1 VRIPDVNVPNGTLTL
16 LRQRRRAF
24 HSAFCL
30 AGLVLSQPLVAQEPG
45 PASFG
50 DERRANRPLG
60 PLVDPPSSDD
70 DSAASLHAYH
80 ERLTAQYGG
89 DHEMPLD
96 VKAAYLG
103 WELRRYHLTPY
114 HQFYNRAVLAERPGE
129 RPQAFP
135 SRDSS
140 TWNGA
145 LLAAVSLEYATTRD
159 RRLLGVAVELVRGLH
174 LFFEVTGQPGLMA
187 RAVAPADGLV
197 LDELKANVYT
207 APDGTRYYH
216 QDDAAKGGFN
226 QIACGY
232 AALMIHIYPEL
243 PPEIQKLARDDIAA
257 MVLHLIDHGYRAT
270 AHDGRPTTYGDLR
283 PLIGSMS
290 VPFNAQVAYLI
301 VALGYSFPP
310 DDPASS
316 ERIRAE
322 FVRLR
327 GTHHVYYEHR
337 LGALVLPQKIG
348 GSRLVKG
355 MNDRFHV
362 TTAAYWGL
370 QLEFDH
376 ARRHG
381 EPPNGKFVN
390 QLGQTLY
397 WSMDYLHDQHNALL
411 SFLWAGLVS
420 DPAVFDTIVESHP
433 NTVHGQIE
441 QALVEGVEQLRRYRL
456 DRWVR
461 PGRVVETDR
470 AQWCDTQAPDDNYWK
485 CNPRLVFEPTGP
497 ATNVYYAGLDYLYA
511 YWSLRYFRLDRHPSL
526 VKLNLPVLPRTPG
539 LDVP

>member
-1 VRIPDVNVPNGTLTL
+1 M
-16 LRQRRRAF
+16 LRDRGIAF
-24 HSAFCL
+24 VSTFFL
-30 AGLVLSQPLVAQEPG
+30 AGLVLSQTLAAQGPGRAPL
-45 PASFG
+45 G
-50 DERRANRPLG
+50 DDSRTNRPSG
-60 PLVDPPSSDD
+60 PLLDPPNGDD
-70 DSAASLHAYH
+70 DSAASLRAYH
-80 ERLTAQYGG
+80 ERLAAQYGG
-89 DHEMPLD
+89 DREVPLD
-96 VKAAYLG
+96 VKAAYFG
-103 WELRRYHLTPY
+103 WELRRYHITPY
-114 HQFYNRAVLAERPGE
+114 HQFYNRAVLAEKPGE
-129 RPQAFP
+129 RPQAFS

-145 LLAAVSLEYATTRD
+145 LLAAVSLEYATTGD
-159 RRLLGVAVELVRGLH
+159 RRLLGVVAELVRGLH
-174 LFFEVTGQPGLMA
+174 LFFEVTGQPGLMS

-232 AALMIHIYPEL
+232 AALMIHVYPDL
-243 PPEIQKLARDDIAA
+243 PFEIQQLARADIAA
-257 MVLHLIDHGYRAT
+257 MVLHIIDHGYRAT
-270 AHDGRPTTYGDLR
+270 ARDGRPTTYGDLR

-348 GSRLVKG
+348 GSPLVKG

-362 TTAAYWGL
+362 TTAAYWAL

-381 EPPNGKFVN
+381 EAPNGKFVY

-411 SFLWAGLVS
+411 SFLWAGLVN
-420 DPAVFDTIVESHP
+420 DPAVFDTIVDSHP
-433 NTVHGQIE
+433 NTVRGQIE

-461 PGRVVETDR
+461 SGRVIETNR
-470 AQWCDTQAPDDNYWK
+470 AQWCDMQAPDDNYWK
-485 CNPRLVFEPTGP
+485 CDPRLIFEPTGQ
-497 ATNVYYAGLDYLYA
+497 ATNAYYAGLDYLYS
-511 YWSLRYFRLDRHPSL
+511 YWSLRYYRLDKHPTL
-526 VKLNLPVLPRTPG
+526 VKLNSPVLARTPG
-539 LDVP
+539 LAYHDTISTRPQ